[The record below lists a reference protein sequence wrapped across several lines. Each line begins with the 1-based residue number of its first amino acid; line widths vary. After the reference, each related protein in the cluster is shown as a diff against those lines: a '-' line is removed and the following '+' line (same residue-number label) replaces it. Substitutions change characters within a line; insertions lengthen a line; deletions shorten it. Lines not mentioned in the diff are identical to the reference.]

1 MLSKFNEKAQKI
13 VAVAES
19 IAFDFG
25 HVSVGSEHLLLSFL
39 KIKDNKLRMILAGY
53 SITYEKIKDQIIS
66 LFGKKDNKPYYM
78 EYTASLKKIIDNSYI
93 EAKKNKEEK
102 VTPDILAYTLMNSK
116 ENVAIELLNKNN
128 VDSKEVL
135 EILKRNIKKISE
147 LDSIDD
153 LVNINLF
160 MKNKEDEIIERDEE
174 VIELMEALLRKQK
187 PNALILGDPGVG
199 KTSIVYHLASLINK
213 GKVSEKLKNKVI
225 YELDISNV
233 VAGTKYRGEFEEK
246 LKKILKKVKEDP
258 NAIIFIDEIHNII
271 GAGGAEGAIDASNIL
286 KPYLSR
292 GEIQLIGATTFDEY
306 SKIFE
311 KEKALER
318 RFQVIKLLELSKQKT
333 INVLYHIIDSYKKF
347 HNLEIEENLLENIV
361 NLTNHYMTT
370 RFFPDKAID
379 VLDSSFVKAKQL
391 DKKIV
396 TKEDVIEVI
405 EKQCKVLI
413 NKDDDELDLYNLL
426 KENILGQDEAL
437 LKINNDINLIEKGL
451 IDNNRPLGVYLFI
464 GPTGVGKTETAKLIA
479 KKYFGDES
487 RLIKIDMSMFMEA
500 HSVSKL
506 IGAPPGYIGYDNQT
520 YIIDEIRKNPHSV
533 ILLDEIE
540 KAHKEVLNIF
550 LNVFDE
556 GYFIDSNKRK
566 IDFRNSLII
575 LTSNLGFTNDNIN
588 KKTLGFLSE
597 DANKIEIEKA
607 VNKHFKPEFINRL
620 DDIIYFKSLNLDS
633 SIELANIYINEYNK
647 TYNYEISQE
656 KIEDLIKTI
665 DVNKYGARGIKRE
678 VKKYISNLIKEE
690 KLTRT

>member
-53 SITYEKIKDQIIS
+53 AITYEKIRDQIIS

-78 EYTASLKKIIDNSYI
+78 EYTSSIKKIIDNSFL
-93 EAKKNKEEK
+93 EARKIKEEK
-102 VTPDILAYTLMNSK
+102 VTPDILAFTLMNSK

-128 VDSKEVL
+128 VDIKEVL

-147 LDSIDD
+147 LDTIDD
-153 LVNINLF
+153 LVNINNF
-160 MKNKEDEIIERDEE
+160 MKKKEDEIIERDDE
-174 VIELMEALLRKQK
+174 VIELMEVLLRKQK

-213 GKVSEKLKNKVI
+213 GKVSEKIKNKVI

-246 LKKILKKVKEDP
+246 LKKILRKVKEEP

-292 GEIQLIGATTFDEY
+292 GEIQIIGATTFDEY

-318 RFQVIKLLELSKQKT
+318 RFQVIKLLELSKEKT
-333 INVLYHIIDSYKKF
+333 INVLYHIIDSYKKY
-347 HNLEIEENLLENIV
+347 HDIEIENNLLEDIV
-361 NLTNHYMTT
+361 DLTNHYMTT

-379 VLDSSFVKAKQL
+379 VLDSSFVRAKQL

-396 TKEDVIEVI
+396 TKEDVINVI

-413 NKDDDELDLYNLL
+413 NKNNREFDLFNLL
-426 KENILGQDEAL
+426 KNNIIGQDEAL

-479 KKYFGDES
+479 KQYFGDET
-487 RLIKIDMSMFMEA
+487 RLIKIDMSMFMEP

-506 IGAPPGYIGYDNQT
+506 IGAPPGYVGFDNQT

-575 LTSNLGFTNDNIN
+575 LTSNLGFTNNNIN
-588 KKTLGFLSE
+588 KKTLGFLNE

-620 DDIIYFKSLNLDS
+620 DDIIYFDSLNHTS
-633 SIELANIYINEYNK
+633 SLELANIYLNEYK
-647 TYNYEISQE
+647 KVYNYEISEEEIE
-656 KIEDLIKTI
+656 KLLKTI
-665 DVNKYGARGIKRE
+665 EVNKYGARGIKRGI
-678 VKKYISNLIKEE
+678 KKYISNLMKEN

>member
-1 MLSKFNEKAQKI
+1 
-13 VAVAES
+13 
-19 IAFDFG
+19 
-25 HVSVGSEHLLLSFL
+25 
-39 KIKDNKLRMILAGY
+39 
-53 SITYEKIKDQIIS
+53 
-66 LFGKKDNKPYYM
+66 
-78 EYTASLKKIIDNSYI
+78 
-93 EAKKNKEEK
+93 
-102 VTPDILAYTLMNSK
+102 
-116 ENVAIELLNKNN
+116 
-128 VDSKEVL
+128 
-135 EILKRNIKKISE
+135 
-147 LDSIDD
+147 
-153 LVNINLF
+153 
-160 MKNKEDEIIERDEE
+160 
-174 VIELMEALLRKQK
+174 
-187 PNALILGDPGVG
+187 
-199 KTSIVYHLASLINK
+199 
-213 GKVSEKLKNKVI
+213 
-225 YELDISNV
+225 
-233 VAGTKYRGEFEEK
+233 
-246 LKKILKKVKEDP
+246 
-258 NAIIFIDEIHNII
+258 
-271 GAGGAEGAIDASNIL
+271 
-286 KPYLSR
+286 
-292 GEIQLIGATTFDEY
+292 
-306 SKIFE
+306 
-311 KEKALER
+311 
-318 RFQVIKLLELSKQKT
+318 
-333 INVLYHIIDSYKKF
+333 
-347 HNLEIEENLLENIV
+347 
-361 NLTNHYMTT
+361 MTT

-633 SIELANIYINEYNK
+633 SIELANIYINQYNQ
-647 TYNYEISQE
+647 TYNYEISKE

-665 DVNKYGARGIKRE
+665 DVNKYGARGIKRG
-678 VKKYISNLIKEE
+678 VKKYISNLMKED

>member
-1 MLSKFNEKAQKI
+1 
-13 VAVAES
+13 
-19 IAFDFG
+19 
-25 HVSVGSEHLLLSFL
+25 
-39 KIKDNKLRMILAGY
+39 
-53 SITYEKIKDQIIS
+53 
-66 LFGKKDNKPYYM
+66 
-78 EYTASLKKIIDNSYI
+78 
-93 EAKKNKEEK
+93 
-102 VTPDILAYTLMNSK
+102 
-116 ENVAIELLNKNN
+116 
-128 VDSKEVL
+128 
-135 EILKRNIKKISE
+135 
-147 LDSIDD
+147 
-153 LVNINLF
+153 

-347 HNLEIEENLLENIV
+347 HNLEIEDNLLENIV

-413 NKDDDELDLYNLL
+413 NKDDDELDLYNSL

-665 DVNKYGARGIKRE
+665 DVNKYGARGIKRG

>member
-53 SITYEKIKDQIIS
+53 AITYEKIRDQIIS

-78 EYTASLKKIIDNSYI
+78 EYTSSIKKIIDNSFL
-93 EAKKNKEEK
+93 EARKIKEEK
-102 VTPDILAYTLMNSK
+102 VTPDILAFTLMNSK

-128 VDSKEVL
+128 VDIKEVL

-147 LDSIDD
+147 LDTIDD
-153 LVNINLF
+153 LVNINNF
-160 MKNKEDEIIERDEE
+160 MKKKEDEIIERDDE
-174 VIELMEALLRKQK
+174 VIELMEVLLRKQK

-213 GKVSEKLKNKVI
+213 GKVSEKIKNKVI

-246 LKKILKKVKEDP
+246 LKKILRKVKEEP

-292 GEIQLIGATTFDEY
+292 GEIQIIGATTFDEY

-318 RFQVIKLLELSKQKT
+318 RFQVIKLLELSKEKT
-333 INVLYHIIDSYKKF
+333 INVLYHIIDSYKKY
-347 HNLEIEENLLENIV
+347 HDIEIENNLLEDIV
-361 NLTNHYMTT
+361 DLTNHYMTT

-379 VLDSSFVKAKQL
+379 VLDSSFVRAKQL

-396 TKEDVIEVI
+396 TKEDVINVI

-413 NKDDDELDLYNLL
+413 NKNNSEFDLFNLL
-426 KENILGQDEAL
+426 KNNIIGQDEAL

-479 KKYFGDES
+479 KQYFGDET
-487 RLIKIDMSMFMEA
+487 RLIKIDMSMFMEP

-506 IGAPPGYIGYDNQT
+506 IGAPPGYVGFDNQT

-575 LTSNLGFTNDNIN
+575 LTSNLGFTNNNIN
-588 KKTLGFLSE
+588 KKTLGFLNE

-620 DDIIYFKSLNLDS
+620 DDIIYFDSLNHTS
-633 SIELANIYINEYNK
+633 SLELANIYLNEYK
-647 TYNYEISQE
+647 KVYNYEISEEEIE
-656 KIEDLIKTI
+656 KLLKTI
-665 DVNKYGARGIKRE
+665 EVNKYGARGIKRGI
-678 VKKYISNLIKEE
+678 KKYISNLMKEN

>member
-53 SITYEKIKDQIIS
+53 AITYEKIRDQIIS

-78 EYTASLKKIIDNSYI
+78 EYTSSIKKIIDNSFL
-93 EAKKNKEEK
+93 EARKIKEEK
-102 VTPDILAYTLMNSK
+102 VTPDILAFTLMNSK

-128 VDSKEVL
+128 VDIKEVL

-147 LDSIDD
+147 LDTIDD
-153 LVNINLF
+153 LVNINNF
-160 MKNKEDEIIERDEE
+160 MKKKEDEIIERDDE
-174 VIELMEALLRKQK
+174 VIELMEVLLRKQK

-213 GKVSEKLKNKVI
+213 GKVSEKIKNKVI

-246 LKKILKKVKEDP
+246 LKKILRKVKEEP

-292 GEIQLIGATTFDEY
+292 GEIQIIGATTFDEY

-318 RFQVIKLLELSKQKT
+318 RFQVIKLLELSKEKT
-333 INVLYHIIDSYKKF
+333 INVLYHIIDSYKKY
-347 HNLEIEENLLENIV
+347 HDIEIEKNLLEDIV
-361 NLTNHYMTT
+361 DLTNHYMTT

-379 VLDSSFVKAKQL
+379 VLDSSFVRAKQL
-391 DKKIV
+391 DKKSV
-396 TKEDVIEVI
+396 TKEDVINVI

-413 NKDDDELDLYNLL
+413 NKNNSEFDLFNLL
-426 KENILGQDEAL
+426 KNNIIGQDEAL

-479 KKYFGDES
+479 KQYFGDET
-487 RLIKIDMSMFMEA
+487 RLIKIDMSMFMEP

-506 IGAPPGYIGYDNQT
+506 IGAPPGYVGFDNQT

-575 LTSNLGFTNDNIN
+575 LTSNLGFTNNNIN
-588 KKTLGFLSE
+588 KKTLGFLNE

-620 DDIIYFKSLNLDS
+620 DDIIYFDSLNHTS
-633 SIELANIYINEYNK
+633 SLELANIYLNEYK
-647 TYNYEISQE
+647 KVYNYEISEEEIE
-656 KIEDLIKTI
+656 KLLKTI
-665 DVNKYGARGIKRE
+665 EVNKYGARGIKRGI
-678 VKKYISNLIKEE
+678 KKYISNLMKEN